1 MKAAELREMTVE
13 ELAQKERELREEIF
27 QSRLKYQSGE
37 LANTA
42 KLKLDR
48 RELARVLSL
57 KGEKQKAG
65 AK

>member
-1 MKAAELREMTVE
+1 MKAAELRELSVD
-13 ELAQKERELREEIF
+13 ELTQKERELREEIF

-48 RELARVLSL
+48 RDLARVLSL
-57 KGEKQKAG
+57 LDEKKKAG

>member
-1 MKAAELREMTVE
+1 MKAAELRELSVE

-48 RELARVLSL
+48 RDLARVISL
-57 KGEKQKAG
+57 LGQKKAG

>member
-48 RELARVLSL
+48 RDLARVLSL

>member
-1 MKAAELREMTVE
+1 MKAAELREMSVD
-13 ELAQKERELREEIF
+13 ELAQKQRELREEIF
-27 QSRLKYQSGE
+27 QSRLKYLSGE

-48 RELARVLSL
+48 RDLARVLSL
-57 KGEKQKAG
+57 LDEKKKAG

>member
-1 MKAAELREMTVE
+1 MKAAELREMTVD
-13 ELAQKERELREEIF
+13 ELALKQRELREEIF
-27 QSRLKYQSGE
+27 QSRLKYLSGE

-48 RELARVLSL
+48 RDLARVLSL
-57 KGEKQKAG
+57 LDEKKKAG